1 MLGRMCSVL
10 AIGVVLGAGPIG
22 AQEKVKLD
30 GYAEWRQG
38 DVLIVEGQ
46 RVSLAPGGT
55 FEGDGDASDF
65 ASIPLGYEVKV
76 EGIRQSTG
84 LVTASKVEAKPNG
97 DAVFER
103 DLFQAFNE
111 IEEQYIEEGAVFQRD
126 QQGRVQTIGKLLREG
141 EQVDRVRRIAADLT
155 PPYLQP
161 EDFRVYVIENS
172 EWNAMA
178 APNRS
183 IYVFSGL
190 LEDMDD
196 DEVAVVLGH
205 EFVRRTNTRG
215 GSIGAT

>member
-1 MLGRMCSVL
+1 M
-10 AIGVVLGAGPIG
+10 
-22 AQEKVKLD
+22 
-30 GYAEWRQG
+30 
-38 DVLIVEGQ
+38 
-46 RVSLAPGGT
+46 
-55 FEGDGDASDF
+55 
-65 ASIPLGYEVKV
+65 
-76 EGIRQSTG
+76 
-84 LVTASKVEAKPNG
+84 
-97 DAVFER
+97 
-103 DLFQAFNE
+103 FQAFNE

-205 EFVRRTNTRG
+205 EFVHATHEHSRRQYRRNMIIQDLVQ
-215 GSIGAT
+215 SICSTSQLSQGRESRAVEDLLQPPSWTQMRSSSCCSAWTSRTPFA